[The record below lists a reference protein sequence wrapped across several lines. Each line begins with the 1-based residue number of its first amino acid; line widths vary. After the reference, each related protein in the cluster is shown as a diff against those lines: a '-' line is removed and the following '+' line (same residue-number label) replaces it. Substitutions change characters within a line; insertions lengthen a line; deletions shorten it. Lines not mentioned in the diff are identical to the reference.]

1 MLRRWGAVPLVDVLK
16 ETVLRPAAWT
26 RSRRWRGGGIRPE
39 VLAER
44 LLLAIYAYGTN
55 TRIRAVASGAHGHS
69 EHDIRYL
76 RRRYLTVE
84 AARSIAVQV
93 ADATFAARRQ
103 SLWGAGS
110 TAVGSDS
117 THVCALDQNLLTEW
131 HSRYRG
137 RGVLIYWPSIPS

>member
-1 MLRRWGAVPLVDVLK
+1 VHSERD
-16 ETVLRPAAWT
+16 
-26 RSRRWRGGGIRPE
+26 

-55 TRIRAVASGAHGHS
+55 TGIRAVASGAHGHS
-69 EHDIRYL
+69 EDDIRYV

-84 AARSIAVQV
+84 AARSIAVAI

-117 THVCALDQNLLTEW
+117 THVRALDQNLLTEW
-131 HSRYRG
+131 HSRYHG
-137 RGVLIYWPSIPS
+137 RGVLIYWHVERTGVERDRALKKPDGRGGLLVVEDLPRCGLPPRK